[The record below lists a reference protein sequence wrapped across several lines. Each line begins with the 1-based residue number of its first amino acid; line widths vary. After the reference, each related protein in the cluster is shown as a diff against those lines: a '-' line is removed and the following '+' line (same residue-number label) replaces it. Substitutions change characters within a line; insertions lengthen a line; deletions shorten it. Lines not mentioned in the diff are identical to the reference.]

1 MTFSN
6 PYDYTKNEYYMNT
19 VELGKN
25 AVSVFQNMYKNK
37 ELSGVNAYL
46 SALAI
51 QDITKCN
58 LYEEY
63 DLDWQKGKNFI
74 LYGKTQLRLSITY
87 SDYKISV

>member
-1 MTFSN
+1 MTSSN

-19 VELGKN
+19 VELGEN
-25 AVSVFQNMYKNK
+25 AVSVFQNMYK

-58 LYEEY
+58 LYEKY
-63 DLDWQKGKNFI
+63 DLD
-74 LYGKTQLRLSITY
+74 
-87 SDYKISV
+87 